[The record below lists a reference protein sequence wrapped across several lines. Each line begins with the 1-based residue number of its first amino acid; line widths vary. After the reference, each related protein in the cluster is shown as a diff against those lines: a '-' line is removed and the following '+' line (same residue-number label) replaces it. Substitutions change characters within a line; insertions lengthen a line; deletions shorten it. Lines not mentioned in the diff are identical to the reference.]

1 MKKILLSIVALCCT
15 VVTGAQSSTSE
26 IQSAILQNGETTS
39 IFYGANALKD
49 AYTAAENGSIITLTS
64 GTFTNPGEIKK
75 SVSIYGAGFEDNAS
89 EGFKRTTI
97 NGDLSFLAETDG
109 GNLQSPR
116 LEGVYTGT
124 IKVKEVTNMI
134 ISKCQ
139 FSWLDVVG
147 TGVENMLVRQSLFAA
162 VNGYNY
168 VINGMAVKNCFLTG
182 RNQKLTAESQ
192 IIQVEFDHCLL
203 SFDSSSG
210 TYNHSVALYTN
221 SILNNSYNN
230 TCVENGSKVEKCILY
245 KGSLPADVTSIDN
258 WLGVNLNATL
268 FTDAT
273 NVDYNPEWTY
283 TLKDP
288 KYKGTDGTE
297 VGINGGKYPW
307 NKQPELPYVKNMS
320 ATVDNTNL
328 NVSYE
333 AGVKTDTP
341 ATTSPT
347 D

>member
-15 VVTGAQSSTSE
+15 VVAGAQNNSSE

-64 GTFTNPGEIKK
+64 GTFTNPGNIMK
-75 SVSIYGAGFEDNAS
+75 SVSIYGAGFEDNAT
-89 EGFKRTTI
+89 EGVKRTTI
-97 NGDLSFLAETDG
+97 SGDLIYLADTDG
-109 GNLQSPR
+109 SNLLSPR
-116 LEGVYTGT
+116 LEGVFTGT
-124 IKVKEVTNMI
+124 IKIKQVTNMT

-139 FSWLDVVG
+139 FNWLDVTG
-147 TGVENMLVRQSLFAA
+147 TGVENLLVRQCLFDA

-168 VINGMAVKNCFLTG
+168 VINGMAVKNCFLKNYN
-182 RNQKLTAESQ
+182 RNLTAVSQ
-192 IIQVEFDHCLL
+192 VIQVEFDHCLL
-203 SFDSSSG
+203 AYDS
-210 TYNHSVALYTN
+210 YNTVHSTALYTN
-221 SILNNSYNN
+221 SILRNSYLNN
-230 TCVENGSKVEKCILY
+230 CIDDGSKAEKCIFY
-245 KGSLPADVTSIDN
+245 KSSLPVDVTSVDN
-258 WLGVNLNATL
+258 WFDVYMDDRL

-273 NVDYNPEWTY
+273 NVSYNPEWTY
-283 TLKDP
+283 TLKDS
-288 KYKGTDGTE
+288 KYMGTDGTE

-307 NKQPELPYVKNMS
+307 NKQPELPYVKNLS

-341 ATTSPT
+341 ATPSPT

>member
-15 VVTGAQSSTSE
+15 VVAGAQNNSSE

-64 GTFTNPGEIKK
+64 GTFTNPGNIKK
-75 SVSIYGAGFEDNAS
+75 SVSIYGAGFEDNAT
-89 EGFKRTTI
+89 EGVKKTTI
-97 NGDLSFLAETDG
+97 SGDLIYLADTDG
-109 GNLQSPR
+109 SNLQSPR
-116 LEGVYTGT
+116 LEGVYTNT
-124 IKVKEVTNMI
+124 IYVKEVTNMT

-139 FSWLDVVG
+139 FNWLDVTG
-147 TGVENMLVRQSLFAA
+147 TGVENLLVRQSLFSA

-182 RNQKLTAESQ
+182 RNQNLTAVSQ
-192 IIQVEFDHCLL
+192 VIQVEFDHCLL
-203 SFDSSSG
+203 AYDSPIILFI
-210 TYNHSVALYTN
+210 VPLYIQTLYLG
-221 SILNNSYNN
+221 ILIMN
-230 TCVENGSKVEKCILY
+230 TCVDDGSKVEKCIIY
-245 KGSLPADVTSIDN
+245 KSSLPVDVTSIDN
-258 WLGVNLNATL
+258 WLDVYMNATL

-273 NVDYNPEWTY
+273 SVDYKPEWTY
-283 TLKDP
+283 TLKDS

-307 NKQPELPYVKNMS
+307 NKQPELPYVKNLS

-341 ATTSPT
+341 ATPSPT

>member
-1 MKKILLSIVALCCT
+1 MKKFLLSIVALCCT
-15 VVTGAQSSTSE
+15 VVAGAQSSTSE

-39 IFYGANALKD
+39 IFYGANALKN

-75 SVSIYGAGFEDNAS
+75 SVSIYGVGFENNAT
-89 EGFKRTTI
+89 EDFKRTTI
-97 NGDLSFLAETDG
+97 SGDLSFLADTDG

-116 LEGVYTGT
+116 LEGVYTGS
-124 IKVKEVTNMI
+124 INVKEVTNMI

-139 FSWLDVVG
+139 FNWLGIVG
-147 TGVENMLVRQSLFAA
+147 TGVENLLVRQSLFAA
-162 VNGYNY
+162 VSGGNY
-168 VINGMAVKNCFLTG
+168 VINGMAVKNCFLND
-182 RNQKLTAESQ
+182 RNQNITAESQ
-192 IIQVEFDHCLL
+192 VIQVEFDHCLL
-203 SFDSSSG
+203 AYDYWNG
-210 TYNHSVALYTN
+210 RAHSPALYTN
-221 SILNNSYNN
+221 CIIASRYS
-230 TCVENGSKVEKCILY
+230 VDNGSKAEKCIFNVS
-245 KGSLPADVTSIDN
+245 SLSVDVTSVDN
-258 WLGVNLNATL
+258 WFSVSLDATL

-273 NVDYNPEWTY
+273 NVSYKPEWTY
-283 TLKDP
+283 TLNDS

-297 VGINGGKYPW
+297 VGIYGGKYPW

-333 AGVKTDTP
+333 AGVKTDAP

>member
-1 MKKILLSIVALCCT
+1 MKKILLSIVALCCS
-15 VVTGAQSSTSE
+15 VVAGAQNNSSE
-26 IQSAILQNGETTS
+26 IQSAILQKGETTS

-64 GTFTNPGEIKK
+64 GTFTNPGNIMK
-75 SVSIYGAGFEDNAS
+75 SVSIYGAGFEDNAT
-89 EGFKRTTI
+89 EGVKRTTI
-97 NGDLSFLAETDG
+97 SGDLIYLADTDG
-109 GNLQSPR
+109 SNLLSPR

-124 IKVKEVTNMI
+124 IKIKQVTNMT

-139 FSWLDVVG
+139 FNWLDVTG
-147 TGVENMLVRQSLFAA
+147 TGVENLLVRQCLFDA

-168 VINGMAVKNCFLTG
+168 VINGMAVKNCFLKNYN
-182 RNQKLTAESQ
+182 RNLTAVSQ
-192 IIQVEFDHCLL
+192 VIQVEFDHCLL
-203 SFDSSSG
+203 AYDS
-210 TYNHSVALYTN
+210 YNTVHSTALYTN
-221 SILNNSYNN
+221 SILRNSYLNN
-230 TCVENGSKVEKCILY
+230 CIDDGSKAEKCIFY
-245 KGSLPADVTSIDN
+245 KSSLPVDVTSVDN
-258 WLGVNLNATL
+258 WFDVYMDDRL

-273 NVDYNPEWTY
+273 NVSYNPEWTY
-283 TLKDP
+283 TLKDS

-307 NKQPELPYVKNMS
+307 NKQPELPYVKNLS

-341 ATTSPT
+341 ATPSPT

>member
-15 VVTGAQSSTSE
+15 VVAGAQNNSSE

-49 AYTAAENGSIITLTS
+49 AYTAAEDGSIITLTS
-64 GTFTNPGEIKK
+64 GTFTNPGDIKK
-75 SVSIYGAGFEDNAS
+75 SVSIYGAGFEDNAT
-89 EGFKRTTI
+89 EGVKRTTI
-97 NGDLSFLAETDG
+97 SGDLIYLADTDG
-109 GNLQSPR
+109 SNLLSPR
-116 LEGVYTGT
+116 LEGVFTGT
-124 IKVKEVTNMI
+124 IKIKQVTNMT

-139 FSWLDVVG
+139 FNWLDVTG
-147 TGVENMLVRQSLFAA
+147 TGIENLLVRQCLFDA

-168 VINGMAVKNCFLTG
+168 VINGMAVKNCFLKNYN
-182 RNQKLTAESQ
+182 RNLTAVSQ
-192 IIQVEFDHCLL
+192 VIQVEFDHCLL

-210 TYNHSVALYTN
+210 SYNHSVALYTN
-221 SILNNSYNN
+221 SILRYSGGG
-230 TCVENGSKVEKCILY
+230 CIENGSKAEKCIFY
-245 KGSLPADVTSIDN
+245 KRTLSVDVTSIDN
-258 WLGVNLNATL
+258 WLDVYMDATL

-273 NVDYNPEWTY
+273 NVSYKPEWTY
-283 TLKDP
+283 TLKDS

-307 NKQPELPYVKNMS
+307 NKQPELPYVKNLS

-341 ATTSPT
+341 ATPSPT